1 MLGNKCWES
10 VEVGGGAGVQA
21 YSELSS
27 VQKNTK
33 QVAKNGENIE

>member
-1 MLGNKCWES
+1 MLRECGR
-10 VEVGGGAGVQA
+10 GGVAGVQA

-27 VQKNTK
+27 VQENTN